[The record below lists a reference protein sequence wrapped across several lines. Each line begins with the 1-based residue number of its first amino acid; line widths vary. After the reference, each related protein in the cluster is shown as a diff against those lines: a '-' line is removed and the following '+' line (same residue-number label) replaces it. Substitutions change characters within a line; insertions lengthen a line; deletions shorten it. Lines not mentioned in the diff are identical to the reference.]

1 MTPDSG
7 QRLGCAVT
15 KIVSL
20 RDQRPAPSP
29 TTFST
34 DVIDY
39 ILVLWNLN
47 LCVIDAIDSF
57 HDSAS
62 RFDALRSASIC
73 ETLPPVRFGV
83 RHITVLLLCRPRIF
97 FPDAI
102 IWV

>member
-1 MTPDSG
+1 MTPVSG

-39 ILVLWNLN
+39 ILML
-47 LCVIDAIDSF
+47 
-57 HDSAS
+57 
-62 RFDALRSASIC
+62 
-73 ETLPPVRFGV
+73 
-83 RHITVLLLCRPRIF
+83 
-97 FPDAI
+97 
-102 IWV
+102 

>member
-1 MTPDSG
+1 MTPVSG

-39 ILVLWNLN
+39 ILMLWNLN
-47 LCVIDAIDSF
+47 HCVTDAIDSF
-57 HDSAS
+57 LDSAS
-62 RFDALRSASIC
+62 RFDALRSGLIC
-73 ETLPPVRFGV
+73 ETLPHVRFGG
-83 RHITVLLLCRPRIF
+83 RHIAAPLLRRPRIF
-97 FPDAI
+97 FLDAI